1 MTDGQEVLGTLG
13 YKTDPTD
20 PDTDDDGIAD
30 YQEMIAGTDGYL
42 TNPLAADTDNDGVGD
57 QEEVTAGADGY
68 LTDPTDAD
76 TDGEGLTDGE
86 EVTAGAD
93 GYLTVP
99 TDADSDND
107 GFSDKREA
115 DYGTNPND
123 DTSKPAEVTAGSVA
137 AEAAPGT
144 QWTQLL
150 DGSYQATGTVVLTA
164 WVRARARCWFVP
176 APARGPIS
184 WVRTRAGAHRA
195 RALPRPC
202 GNA

>member
-1 MTDGQEVLGTLG
+1 M
-13 YKTDPTD
+13 
-20 PDTDDDGIAD
+20 
-30 YQEMIAGTDGYL
+30 GTDGYL

-86 EVTAGAD
+86 EVTAGTD

-137 AEAAPGT
+137 AEAAPGNS
-144 QWTQLL
+144 
-150 DGSYQATGTVVLTA
+150 GPS
-164 WVRARARCWFVP
+164 CWMGVTRRP
-176 APARGPIS
+176 GPS
-184 WVRTRAGAHRA
+184 
-195 RALPRPC
+195 C
-202 GNA
+202 